1 MQHIEVHLVVL
12 CCMKCLVFMC
22 SMLELKS
29 HVKSPET
36 IWQNNDKIENQELLK
51 HLPGLCMEL
60 ELELWRS
67 CGRVT
72 AAGCVPAVPG
82 MDLGGEGEERGGG
95 EGRTGRRRGSRQLT
109 SDTCNLVS
117 DLPCVRYTVGGRL

>member
-1 MQHIEVHLVVL
+1 MFGVHV
-12 CCMKCLVFMC
+12 
-22 SMLELKS
+22 LELKS

-36 IWQNNDKIENQELLK
+36 IWQNSDKIENQELLK

-60 ELELWRS
+60 ELGS

-82 MDLGGEGEERGGG
+82 MDLGGR
-95 EGRTGRRRGSRQLT
+95 GRRGEDREEEGLT
-109 SDTCNLVS
+109 AAHI
-117 DLPCVRYTVGGRL
+117 